1 MNEQKRPELQV
12 PRMGARSLAHEE
24 QPWIEGETVSANPT
38 PEDNTQPQTPSDD
51 DATVGGMQTSDAT
64 RNSFDATGTESL
76 GYDSPPLASS
86 DIANTDVAGYD
97 HSKPYYGPGG
107 GGPNRELERSEG
119 ATTPQR
125 DIKQDKPL
133 N

>member
-1 MNEQKRPELQV
+1 MSKQQQPLQA
-12 PRMGARSLAHEE
+12 PKMPTQHLAHEE
-24 QPWIEGETVSANPT
+24 QPWIEGTTVSASPEPAVSAQPHT
-38 PEDNTQPQTPSDD
+38 PGDD
-51 DATVGGMQTSDAT
+51 DAVVGGVQTSDAT
-64 RNSFDATGTESL
+64 RNNFDASGTESL

-97 HSKPYYGPGG
+97 HSRPYYGPGG

-119 ATTPQR
+119 AATPQR
-125 DIKQDKPL
+125 DVKQDRPL